1 MLQKILGILA
11 LIFVGTISLFVYCAC
26 IVSSIISEKERN
38 KKE

>member
-1 MLQKILGILA
+1 MFEKILGILA
-11 LIFVGTISLFVYCAC
+11 LIFVGIISLFVYFAF